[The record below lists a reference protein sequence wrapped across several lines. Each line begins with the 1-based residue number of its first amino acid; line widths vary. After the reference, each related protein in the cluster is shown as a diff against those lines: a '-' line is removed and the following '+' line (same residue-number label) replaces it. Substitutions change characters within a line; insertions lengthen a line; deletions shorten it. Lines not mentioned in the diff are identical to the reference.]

1 MQKSINGFTLIE
13 VSIAL
18 VIVGLLLMGGMALL
32 SASSDTARYK
42 STQSTLNEVKQ
53 TLQGYYVINKRLPCP
68 DTDGDGIE
76 NPPTPTGT
84 CTNARGF
91 LPHVTLGVGGNGDA
105 WGERFKYVVSRD
117 SSHFFTTATTDCS
130 YARPN
135 SASADTVR
143 IQDLNTA
150 ATSYIADFAAFAIV
164 STGKNG
170 RQTNAGM
177 TGAFTN
183 DGGCTGLNV
192 REQENCDADSTLRFG
207 NPMADGSSITFD
219 DMGIW
224 VGDYQLISQLRK
236 AGGCDAASGGTG
248 GGSAADPTSR
258 TPADLSAN
266 PGQTVSGNYTNGSSA
281 ISTSSGN
288 DKVVITGN
296 MNRDLN
302 LLDGDN
308 TLDVQ
313 GNANSTV
320 TAGAGKDTVRV
331 QGNLTQ
337 PVNLGDG
344 DDYLEVWG
352 NSNATINMG
361 AANDSV
367 RIEGNAT
374 SNVSLGSGSNSIY
387 IGGNVTADITAV
399 GGTATVY
406 LNSYT
411 TLSSVP
417 SAIKG
422 DSSLTLMCK
431 SGASFVVCS

>member
-1 MQKSINGFTLIE
+1 MKKSINGFTLIE

-18 VIVGLLLMGGMALL
+18 VIVGFLLMGGMALL

-76 NPPTPTGT
+76 NDSGTPGA
-84 CTNARGF
+84 CTTNVRGF

-105 WGERFKYVVSRD
+105 WGERIKYLVNASA
-117 SSHFFTTATTDCS
+117 FTSPAATTVCTA
-130 YARPN
+130 Y
-135 SASADTVR
+135 VR
-143 IQDLNTA
+143 GTNTTQITIQGLQSTPTTLGDW
-150 ATSYIADFAAFAIV
+150 AAFALI

-170 RQTNAGM
+170 RQTNSGM

-183 DGGCTGLNV
+183 NGGCAGLDI

-207 NPMADGSSITFD
+207 TPMTDGSTITFD
-219 DMGIW
+219 DMVVW

-236 AGGCDAASGGTG
+236 AGGCDASG
-248 GGSAADPTSR
+248 GGSAAADPTSR

-302 LLDGDN
+302 L
-308 TLDVQ
+308 Q
-313 GNANSTV
+313 
-320 TAGAGKDTVRV
+320 
-331 QGNLTQ
+331 
-337 PVNLGDG
+337 DG

-361 AANDSV
+361 AGNDSV

-411 TLSSVP
+411 TLASVP
-417 SAIKG
+417 AAIKG